1 MFGSLLAH
9 ADKKVRDQAL
19 EALANYI
26 STNDL
31 QELEWLKLW
40 KGLYYCNFYI
50 LNCNRLLDVG
60 QV

>member
-19 EALANYI
+19 EALEKHI

-40 KGLYYCNFYI
+40 KGLYYCNFKF
-50 LNCNRLLDVG
+50 
-60 QV
+60 